1 MIHNTKIAVIIRS
14 DLLGWQKVN
23 VTAFLCSGVAATN
36 PEIIGDKYKDGSG
49 TEYLPMFGQP
59 VFVYG
64 ADKDELLRALN
75 RALSRNVKVAV
86 YTEDM
91 FKTDNDVDNR
101 AVVEAVK
108 QDALNLVGI
117 AFYADSKTVD
127 KIKGDLKFLQ

>member
-23 VTAFLCSGVAATN
+23 VTAFLCSGVAAAN
-36 PEIIGDKYKDGSG
+36 PQVIGKNYKDGSG
-49 TEYLPMFGQP
+49 TEYMAMLGQP

-64 ADKDELLRALN
+64 ADKDGLLRALD

-86 YTEDM
+86 YTEEM

-108 QDALNLVGI
+108 HEDLNLVGI
-117 AFYADSKTVD
+117 AFYADSKIVD
-127 KIKGDLKFLQ
+127 KIKSDLKFLQ